1 MARPVATP
9 SNDGILLVEG
19 QDDLHTVLHLCDNDP
34 RFIVQGT
41 LNEQVVVSTVSDCS
55 FCILDKKGHSELLKS
70 VGVGVKVAGRSAL
83 GIVVD
88 ADENLA
94 ARWNGVIR
102 AFHDTPYITVPDAPN
117 PSGTIITGDAGV
129 PRIGVWVMPDNSS
142 SGELEDFVEPMIP
155 VNDPVWPLSQGY
167 IDSIRPEDRKFLPNK
182 VAKAKV
188 HAWLACRK
196 NPRQMGAAIGA
207 GDMEVHGSLCREFVS
222 WLAKLFG

>member
-1 MARPVATP
+1 M
-9 SNDGILLVEG
+9 LLVEG
-19 QDDLHTVLHLCDNDP
+19 RDDLHTVLHLCNKDSRFTVEGDLDDP
-34 RFIVQGT
+34 HVTLQQDSHSFSVQ
-41 LNEQVVVSTVSDCS
+41 
-55 FCILDKKGHSELLKS
+55 DKKGRSELLKS
-70 VGVGVKVAGRSAL
+70 VGVEVKVAGRSAL

-88 ADENLA
+88 ADEDLA
-94 ARWNGVIR
+94 ARWNDIIG
-102 AFHDTPYITVPDAPN
+102 AFHDTPYITLPDAPN
-117 PSGTIITGDAGV
+117 PSGTIIAGDAGV